1 MLMLFSNQK
10 IFGAARNIDK
20 LGSLTILGSA
30 LIETGSKMDEV
41 ILKSLKEPGIWKLIS
56 RRLASLRIFP
66 AFDVVQS
73 GTRRE
78 ELLWL
83 KISCKKFMY

>member
-1 MLMLFSNQK
+1 MEINL
-10 IFGAARNIDK
+10 
-20 LGSLTILGSA
+20 
-30 LIETGSKMDEV
+30 
-41 ILKSLKEPGIWKLIS
+41 S

-78 ELLWL
+78 ELLL
-83 KISCKKFMY
+83 AEDILQKVHVLRRFISSMSIFESMEIIIDKMKKTKSNAEFFELMNGKNNK